1 MTADVANS
9 HGRMSLDRG
18 LVQQIARLRHNRLP
32 LTHSLERGIVQQ
44 LSGGITKSHT
54 RALAGMES
62 SSRLEAMK
70 AIRSL
75 NQLVPREAPAGHSTN
90 RIARTPWHIRQ
101 RDSLPLREAIPLW
114 FAISSP
120 LIGLIIG
127 FLGAWFVTWLTS

>member
-9 HGRMSLDRG
+9 HGRMSLNRG
-18 LVQQIARLRHNRLP
+18 LVQQIARLRHNRLGS
-32 LTHSLERGIVQQ
+32 HKSLERGIVQQ
-44 LSGGITKSHT
+44 LSGGITKSHA
-54 RALAGMES
+54 RALVGMES
-62 SSRLEAMK
+62 SSTLEAMK

-75 NQLVPREAPAGHSTN
+75 NQLVPDEAPGHSTN
-90 RIARTPWHIRQ
+90 PTASRHWHIRR